1 MDLRKQDVAELL
13 SVSIQTINN
22 LIKSS
27 EIPFYTLEGEHRFN
41 RQEIENWM
49 LKTKGELP
57 FGESSES
64 ASPWQQFGLYRA
76 IHKGDVILDA
86 ENTEKEA
93 LIRETMDKASHQ
105 IQFDA
110 DTVSDLLLE
119 RENLMPTALSNGIA
133 VPHTREFLLEGLVD
147 AVFVVYPKEPIN
159 WGALDNNPVHT
170 LFFLFACDD
179 KRHLNL
185 LAKIAHF
192 ASSQECLNFIQDRP
206 PKNTLL
212 NYIKNWESTI
222 APIAATV

>member
-22 LIKSS
+22 LIQSG
-27 EIPFYTLEGEHRFN
+27 EIPFYTLESEHRFN

-49 LKTKGELP
+49 LKKKGALP
-57 FGESSES
+57 FGESHEA

-76 IHKGDVILDA
+76 IHKGDVILDTNA
-86 ENTEKEA
+86 TDKDA
-93 LIRETMDKASHQ
+93 LIQETMERASGQ
-105 IQFDA
+105 ISLDA
-110 DTVSDLLLE
+110 ESVSDLLLE
-119 RENLMPTALSNGIA
+119 REKLMPTSLSNGIA
-133 VPHTREFLLEGLVD
+133 VPHTREFLLEGLFD
-147 AVFVVYPKEPIN
+147 AVFVVYPPEPIN

-192 ASSQECLNFIQDRP
+192 ASSEECLNFIQDRP

-212 NYIKNWESTI
+212 NYIKNWEATI
-222 APIAATV
+222 APTPAAV